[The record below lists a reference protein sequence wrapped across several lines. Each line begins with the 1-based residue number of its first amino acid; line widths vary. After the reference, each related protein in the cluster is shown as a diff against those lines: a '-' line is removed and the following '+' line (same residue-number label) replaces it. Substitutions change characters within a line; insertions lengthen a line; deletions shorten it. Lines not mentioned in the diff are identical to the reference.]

1 MTTIK
6 PLTTLLLALVFFA
19 VLVIAT
25 AASALDFDKEIQKHE
40 VTTVV
45 LVDAMKDNK
54 INNNK
59 NLDSGNKADPNGMK
73 VMLISKK

>member
-6 PLTTLLLALVFFA
+6 PLNTLLFALAFFA
-19 VLVIAT
+19 IMVIAS

-45 LVDAMKDNK
+45 LVDAMKDK
-54 INNNK
+54 KMNNNK
-59 NLDSGNKADPNGMK
+59 DLKRENKSDRDGMQ